1 MFSKLEFFI
10 AFKYLRSKRRE
21 KFISIVSMFSLI
33 GIMLGVATLIIVMS
47 VMNGFR
53 DELVDR
59 ILGFNAHISVYSDSD
74 KIYNYKELIRD
85 VQEEVDGISQINALV
100 ENQVMITSN
109 GKAIGS
115 LVKGIEQKDLIK
127 KNKLKIKTKNIE
139 DFSKDNSIIL
149 GVDLARR
156 LSVKQGDFVKIISP
170 EINST
175 ILGAIPRVK
184 TYNVIGTFESGMY
197 EYDSSI
203 AFIPLQTAQLHFKY
217 KNSVGTLEILVK
229 ELQDV
234 QSIAYSLNKL
244 FLEKEYEMNIV
255 DWQQA
260 NSAFIGALK
269 IERNVMFIIL
279 TLIILVAAFNIIS
292 SLIMLVNDKNKQTA
306 LLRAVGVTK
315 GGVMRIFIICGSFIG
330 FIGTFLGATIGI
342 LFASNIENI
351 RQWLESISGV
361 SLFDP
366 TIYFLSQLP
375 SKIIIS
381 DVVTV
386 IILALFLSIIA
397 TIYPA
402 YKAAKSEPAI
412 ILKGE

>member
-1 MFSKLEFFI
+1 
-10 AFKYLRSKRRE
+10 
-21 KFISIVSMFSLI
+21 
-33 GIMLGVATLIIVMS
+33 MS